1 MDTKTTYLCTVICP
15 KKLTLAHDVFEVTE
29 LCRTGA
35 DILKH
40 ARSDTRGFADH

>member
-15 KKLTLAHDVFEVTE
+15 QKLTLAHDVFEVTE

-40 ARSDTRGFADH
+40 ARSDTRGLADH